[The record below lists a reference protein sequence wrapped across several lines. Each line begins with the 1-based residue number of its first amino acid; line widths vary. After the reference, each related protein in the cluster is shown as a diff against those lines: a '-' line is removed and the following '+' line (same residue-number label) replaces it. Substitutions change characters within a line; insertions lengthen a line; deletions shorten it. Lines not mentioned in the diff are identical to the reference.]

1 LRLGAARFLPHPFR
15 FIIHVTRTILSCG
28 PPYCSNCSEP
38 CSCLPA
44 CQSVLLVP
52 ATHQMC
58 DVLGVPSRG
67 PAVERLHVC
76 FISDVHREADENCAL
91 LRHYAVS
98 SGNFLPTVWD
108 NLSVPSSSVQTQSL
122 TTEDGTDRLSRNVGK
137 ILPLLAAL

>member
-1 LRLGAARFLPHPFR
+1 
-15 FIIHVTRTILSCG
+15 
-28 PPYCSNCSEP
+28 
-38 CSCLPA
+38 
-44 CQSVLLVP
+44 
-52 ATHQMC
+52 MC